1 LNDPRIV
8 KAWEVGGYGMDAQW
22 SDDFHHA
29 LFTVLTEEGAEKGYY
44 ADFGTMAKLAK
55 ALTNVFVQD
64 GTTYSLYR
72 GRRHG
77 RVVEDLSP
85 HQFVVFIQNHDQVGN
100 RAIGD
105 RVVEVVG
112 MDRAK
117 VAAGLV
123 LTAPFLPM
131 IFQGEEF
138 AASTPFQYFAD
149 HEEPEMAKAVKE
161 GRRGEFAAF
170 GWNPAEIP
178 DPESVETFE
187 RSKLKWDEVH
197 KGRHE
202 EMFEWY
208 RRLIALRRGS
218 ASLNNGEP
226 GQTRVIFDE
235 EKNWLVMERGAVTVV
250 CNLGEERMEFENPM
264 RLPLVMASRKDVR
277 AARNAVRLPPNTL
290 AILSTEKVSQVV

>member
-1 LNDPRIV
+1 
-8 KAWEVGGYGMDAQW
+8 M
-22 SDDFHHA
+22 
-29 LFTVLTEEGAEKGYY
+29 
-44 ADFGTMAKLAK
+44 
-55 ALTNVFVQD
+55 
-64 GTTYSLYR
+64 YSVYR

-105 RVVEVVG
+105 RVVEAVG

-123 LTAPFLPM
+123 LTSPFLPM
-131 IFQGEEF
+131 IFEGEEF

-149 HEEPEMAKAVKE
+149 HEDPEMAKSVKD

-178 DPESVETFE
+178 DPENVETFE

-197 KGRHE
+197 EGRHE
-202 EMFEWY
+202 EMLDWY

-218 ASLNNGEP
+218 DSLNNGEP
-226 GQTRVIFDE
+226 GQTKVTFDE

-250 CNLGEERMEFENPM
+250 CNLGEERMVFENPKY
-264 RLPLVMASRKDVR
+264 LPLAMASRADVKATKR
-277 AARNAVRLPPNTL
+277 TVMLPPNTL
-290 AILSTEKVSQVV
+290 AILSTEKTSQVV